1 MTCEDLY
8 YRVDHNLVQWYRL
21 EEVWLKVFLEEKD
34 LGVMVG
40 SWLNTSQ
47 QCAQVA
53 SILHKKRI
61 ICSPVIY
68 QLLSPFV
75 FLNSSGIPS
84 SGPLVLWTQDQNCA
98 NIHCTNSVISK
109 LITEC
114 SENIMKPTH

>member
-1 MTCEDLY
+1 MHC
-8 YRVDHNLVQWYRL
+8 YRL
-21 EEVWLKVFLEEKD
+21 GAEGVRSCIKEKN
-34 LGVMVG
+34 LGVLLHNQ
-40 SWLNTSQ
+40 LNTSQ